1 MGASGDCWNLLS
13 KIAAHGRR
21 LQASEEVA
29 HWTLRI
35 IIESHMR
42 STAFTQDALRELS
55 AILGSEPL
63 RGIIEGLL
71 EGDAVRIVSAVEPRS
86 ARRAA
91 DDPAW
96 ARRRLLALATNPN
109 AAPNEDPDSVVGIPH
124 PPVVRVFSKHRS
136 MGARRRSI
144 AERAMLHD
152 NLIERN

>member
-42 STAFTQDALRELS
+42 STGFTQDALRELS

-96 ARRRLLALATNPN
+96 ARKRLVLLSTNPN
-109 AAPNEDPDSVVGIPH
+109 PAANEDPDTVVGIPH
-124 PPVVRVFSKHRS
+124 PPAVRVFSKHRS
-136 MGARRRSI
+136 MGARRRSA
-144 AERAMLHD
+144 AERPGWNE
-152 NLIERN
+152 NLIERG